1 MAQNEIYH
9 IGIGISVSGDKETKA
24 KLTNIEKQAD
34 KLKKAKINATAKITD
49 KASSVMDKIEAKT
62 KKFKDKTISATAK
75 VKDSAT
81 ATLDKVKNA
90 TDKINNKEAKVK
102 VKAEDEAS
110 SVIEKANSK
119 LNSWLKAGAKKVISI
134 GLAGSL
140 AVGGLGLGA
149 SLKTYTDFE
158 QGLSNV
164 KAVTNATAQ
173 EMATLKKEA
182 KDLGAS
188 TVWSAVQVT
197 QAEELLGQAGFSV
210 KETTSAL
217 PGLLN
222 LASAGSLDLAQATDI
237 ASGTLR
243 AFNLQ
248 ASQSGHVADVL
259 ALSASATNS
268 DVTDLGETMKYAAPV
283 AQSLGI
289 SFEDTAAASGLLS
302 NANIKGSQAGT
313 ILRQTMARLASP
325 TKEAAKIMQK
335 YGINAFDAQGN
346 MKPLS
351 GVVDNLNSSLGKLT
365 SQQRADVISTV
376 FGTESMSGV
385 LALMNQ
391 GGTSLSDLSSQLKE
405 ANGAADKMADTKLDN
420 LAGQW
425 TILKSAVEGM
435 KIELGERL
443 APYAKQF
450 VTWITGKIPDIT
462 NGIVGLVDSIS
473 KHTDDIKGVAVA
485 IGGIVTA
492 IGGLSVAGSIGNS
505 LSGVAKLV
513 TLFKGASVAGEAT
526 KVASSFSVMGL
537 AAKALPLLFSPA
549 GAAITAGVAATAVGV
564 HEYNKLMD
572 ESILTAKEDLDPIE
586 RFMDSVMGN
595 KHKTK
600 QELQDLGLAYSDFGS
615 DVSDSFKSAA
625 KEASKSLLELEMNI
639 NRLGRDGGIKE
650 DNMDAFKN
658 YVNTFTYSGINEMKA
673 RQDEIKTEL
682 TKTFSL
688 DGVVSE
694 SEQGTLDGL
703 NRFYEEGINKQLEIR
718 DEIYNIGDSA
728 IKDHDSILDEDLA
741 QIKEKLA
748 ELQSLKLEYANA
760 KTAGE
765 AAYAS
770 SKFQSESEKVTG
782 LEGASE
788 LLQSRIKDRDD
799 KITEAKANYDGSIA
813 EIQYLMDNTDNET
826 DKSNYEKTM
835 SDLKEARDKSIDTAM
850 ESYKSDLET
859 FYESNGEYKG
869 RINEDTGEVLSK
881 RELKSRDTMTKI
893 EDNHTGLSDITESGV
908 YALQNSVNG
917 NLDTV
922 YVSVDEKTKEIKGLI
937 NGATGEI
944 GASSDEQK
952 SKLEEL
958 QGEYHNTGAAM
969 QSLATQGIMYN
980 SSTGEVIN
988 ATTNEKTALEDVT
1001 TAADGTVTGILNV
1014 NGTPIQITSN
1024 ADGTITKME
1033 EVTSATDSI
1042 PSDTEANVSTNADEA
1057 ASEITGVTE
1066 SASLVPADTPA
1077 NVSTNA
1083 DSATSSFESL
1093 YDSIMSIPAVK
1104 TVTVTVKKI
1113 IDEVKDPNN
1122 WIPELVP
1129 RKNAMGTEN
1138 ATAGLSTVNE
1148 QGWELADRTVP
1159 VIGRYN
1165 NNPLVNLQRGT
1176 KIKSHMN
1183 SMSEMKQ
1190 DVKQEVAKQAPK
1202 QQVQVYQPQL
1212 TMAGGQGNS
1221 FSFGGFNININNN
1234 NDIMQMVQEAQN
1246 QFGQQLLQVLQGIKK

>member
-9 IGIGISVSGDKETKA
+9 IGIGISVNGDKETKT
-24 KLTNIEKQAD
+24 KLSNIEKQAD
-34 KLKKAKINATAKITD
+34 KLKKTKINATAKITD

-75 VKDSAT
+75 VKDNAT
-81 ATLDKVKNA
+81 STLDKVKNA
-90 TDKINNKEAKVK
+90 TDKINNKETKVK
-102 VKAEDEAS
+102 VKAEDQAS

-119 LNSWLKAGAKKVISI
+119 LNSWLKAGAKKIISI

-164 KAVTNATAQ
+164 KAVTNATSQ
-173 EMATLKKEA
+173 EMETLKNEA
-182 KDLGAS
+182 KSLGAS
-188 TVWSAVQVT
+188 TAWSAVQVT

-217 PGLLN
+217 PGLLS
-222 LASAGSLDLAQATDI
+222 LASAGGLDLASATDI

-283 AQSLGI
+283 AQALGI

-313 ILRQTMARLASP
+313 VLRQTMARLASP
-325 TKEAAKIMQK
+325 TKEAAKVMQQ
-335 YGINAFDAQGN
+335 YGINAFDTQGN

-351 GVVDNLNSSLGKLT
+351 GVIDNLNSSLGKLT
-365 SQQRADVISTV
+365 SQQRADVISTI

-391 GGTSLSDLSSQLKE
+391 GGQSLSDLSKNLSS
-405 ANGAADKMADTKLDN
+405 ADGAAKKMADTKLDN

-450 VTWITGKIPDIT
+450 VTWFTGKIPDIT
-462 NGIVGLVDSIS
+462 NGVVGIVDSIS
-473 KHTDDIKGVAVA
+473 KHIDDIKSVAVA

-505 LSGVAKLV
+505 IGGIANIIS
-513 TLFKGASVAGEAT
+513 LFKGAGVAGEAA

-586 RFMDSVMGN
+586 RFIDSITGN

-600 QELQDLGLAYSDFGS
+600 QELQDLGLAYTDFGS
-615 DVSDSFKSAA
+615 DVSDSFKDAA

-639 NRLGRDGGIKE
+639 NRLGRDGGIKT

-658 YVNTFTYSGINEMKA
+658 YVNKFTYSGINEMKA
-673 RQDEIKTEL
+673 RQDEVKQEL

-718 DEIYNIGDSA
+718 DEIYNIGDAA
-728 IKDHDSILDEDLA
+728 IKDHGAILDSDMA

-760 KTAGE
+760 KSAGE
-765 AAYAS
+765 TAYAS
-770 SKFQSESEKVTG
+770 SKFKSEAEKVTG

-799 KITEAKANYDGSIA
+799 KISEAKANYDGSIA
-813 EIQYLMDNTDNET
+813 EIQYLMDHTTNET
-826 DKSNYEKTM
+826 DKANYEKTM
-835 SDLKEARDKSIDTAM
+835 NDLQKTRDESIQQAVD
-850 ESYKSDLET
+850 SYKSDLET

-869 RINEDTGEVLSK
+869 LINEKTGVKFSEP
-881 RELKSRDTMTKI
+881 ELESQNVMKKQQSTHDMS
-893 EDNHTGLSDITESGV
+893 NITESGV
-908 YALQNSVNG
+908 YALKNNVTGKLDELYVN
-917 NLDTV
+917 
-922 YVSVDEKTKEIKGLI
+922 VDEDSKKIMGVYNATLDATGAYSDEEKENLSTMKDSYSEVGKEIDYLTEC
-937 NGATGEI
+937 NARLNTSTGDLVTAGGSVI
-944 GASSDEQK
+944 
-952 SKLEEL
+952 
-958 QGEYHNTGAAM
+958 
-969 QSLATQGIMYN
+969 QSLT
-980 SSTGEVIN
+980 
-988 ATTNEKTALEDVT
+988 DVT
-1001 TAADGTVTGILNV
+1001 AAGDGLVTGIMQIND
-1014 NGTPIQITSN
+1014 TPYQITC
-1024 ADGTITKME
+1024 DTTGTILSIQA
-1033 EVTSATDSI
+1033 VT
-1042 PSDTEANVSTNADEA
+1042 DTANNVPTETQADIDTNAPEA
-1057 ASEITGVTE
+1057 SSEIDGVTQ
-1066 SASLVPADTPA
+1066 SAQLVPADTPA

-1083 DSATSSFESL
+1083 DSAASSFGSL

-1104 TVTVTVKKI
+1104 TVTVTVKKVF
-1113 IDEVKDPNN
+1113 DSVVDFFNEGT
-1122 WIPELVP
+1122 VP
-1129 RKNAMGTEN
+1129 MTASGTDY
-1138 ATAGLSTVNE
+1138 ATGGLTTVNE
-1148 QGWELADRTVP
+1148 QGWELSDRTVP
-1159 VIGRYN
+1159 IIGQYN
-1165 NNPLVNLQRGT
+1165 NNPLTNLKRGT
-1176 KIKSHMN
+1176 KIRNHMD
-1183 SMSEMKQ
+1183 SMNDMRTA
-1190 DVKQEVAKQAPK
+1190 VKEEVATQKPA
-1202 QQVQVYQPQL
+1202 QQVQVFQPQL
-1212 TMAGGQGNS
+1212 AMAGNGGNS
-1221 FSFGGFNININNN
+1221 FYFSGV
-1234 NDIMQMVQEAQN
+1234 DIHVDGNQDVEGMIQDGMM
-1246 QFGQQLLQVLQGIKK
+1246 QFGKFLREALSGIKS